1 MFIFF
6 VGFFCVLALLPARL
20 FASETQSIELQTASH
35 LRLHKVH
42 EDDMAV
48 YLAGD
53 KMEVNDEG
61 ELVITGDAQ
70 VRRIDSVS
78 KGDQIR
84 YKKET
89 GDVKVRGNGLLMRD
103 GSIVRSPVIDYN
115 LDTETGEMSEPQFW
129 MDSGGSGVAEHA
141 TALSREHLRLKTVN
155 YSACPCPAPSWFI
168 KAPTLDLHFDEN
180 EGIAKH
186 GVLYF
191 KNVPILYSPYFSF
204 PLREER
210 KSGFLTPTYGY
221 SSNSGFEFGLP
232 YYFNLAPNYDATVTP
247 RYYSKRG
254 TQLEGEFRYLGR
266 SFKGQMAG
274 TYLGNDKQVD
284 DKRWLFAAEHNQSL
298 GSGFSAWYHYNRV
311 SDDNYFRDFSTFELN
326 NSTVTELAS
335 TGGIRWSGAKYF
347 SSSLSVRQYQTLQD
361 DTTGYRRPEYN
372 RMPEFRVRGARYN
385 WNGFDLVSEN
395 TATRFEM
402 PFYTGSLSEFYGE
415 GGGTDY
421 RRRRLAPD
429 GTRYSSY
436 TTLSYPM
443 IKAGGYITPQV
454 GLHLSQYNTEWN
466 RMPTGNPTRDRARS
480 ESRML
485 PLYSIDS
492 GLTFERDATLFG
504 NAAVHT
510 LEPRLYYLYVPYRD
524 QSALPV
530 FDTSVTSFNFA
541 QAFSENIYSG
551 GWDRIANANQLTF
564 GLTSRWLDADTG
576 FERLMLQA
584 AQRLYFDEQKVFL
597 GDRPSN
603 EYPESRR
610 RSDYLIGAYA
620 ALTDTLGVRFDAQ
633 VNPDT
638 RDRNRMSAGFRW
650 QPKRL
655 ATVSASYRYERDPRA
670 FDNPSYFR
678 DDPDAENSKERV
690 SVTTQWPLSNRLY
703 GLARVD
709 YSLQEKRSTQ
719 TILGLEYKG
728 DCCWTGRFVVQ
739 RYAVSARESNS
750 AVFFQLELSG
760 LGSLG
765 TDPMDLLRERI
776 VGYESV
782 TPPIPGTTTFER
794 YE

>member
-1 MFIFF
+1 MRAVWFSYSMLVVSVSLSLI
-6 VGFFCVLALLPARL
+6 PTML
-20 FASETQSIELQTASH
+20 FASNVQGTVLQTAPH
-35 LRLHKVH
+35 LRLHKMD

-48 YLAGD
+48 YLVGD
-53 KMEVNDEG
+53 SIETTEQG

-89 GDVKVRGNGLLMRD
+89 GDVKIRGNGLLMRD

-115 LDTETGEMSEPQFW
+115 LDSETGEMTEPHFW
-129 MDSGGSGVAEHA
+129 MNSGGSGTAQHGE
-141 TALSREHLRLKTVN
+141 ALSRQHLRLKTVN

-168 KAPTLDLHFDEN
+168 KAPTVDLHFDEN

-232 YYFNLAPNYDATVTP
+232 YYFNLAPNYDATLTP
-247 RYYSKRG
+247 RYYAKRG
-254 TQLEGEFRYLGR
+254 TQLEGEFRYLGQGYR
-266 SFKGQMAG
+266 GQVAG
-274 TYLGNDKQVD
+274 TYLSNDKLVD
-284 DKRWLFAAEHNQSL
+284 DKRWLFTAEHTQTL
-298 GSGFSAWYHYNRV
+298 GKGFSAWYDYKRV
-311 SDDNYFRDFSTFELN
+311 SDDNYFRDISTFDFN

-347 SSSLSVRQYQTLQD
+347 SSSLFVRQYQTLQD
-361 DTTGYRRPEYN
+361 DTAGYRRPEYN
-372 RMPEFRVRGARYN
+372 RMPEFRVHGARYN

-395 TATRFEM
+395 AATRFEM
-402 PFYTGSLSEFYGE
+402 PFYTGSLSKF
-415 GGGTDY
+415 DLQRS
-421 RRRRLAPD
+421 RRSAPD
-429 GTRYSSY
+429 GNRYSSY
-436 TTLSYPM
+436 TTLSYP
-443 IKAGGYITPQV
+443 IVKAGAYIKPQV
-454 GLHLSQYNTEWN
+454 GIHLSQYNTEWN
-466 RMPTGNPTRDRARS
+466 RLSVGVAGRDRARS
-480 ESRML
+480 ESRFV

-492 GLTFERDATLFG
+492 GLTFERDASLFG
-504 NAAVHT
+504 NAAIQT
-510 LEPRLYYLYVPYRD
+510 LEPRLYYLNVPYRD
-524 QSALPV
+524 QSNLPLY
-530 FDTSVTSFNFA
+530 DTSVASFNFA

-584 AQRLYFDEQKVFL
+584 AQRLYFDKQKVFL
-597 GDRPSN
+597 GSNPNN
-603 EYPESRR
+603 EYPENRR
-610 RSDYLIGAYA
+610 RSDYLVGAYA
-620 ALTDTLGVRFDAQ
+620 ALTNTLGVRFDAQ
-633 VNPDT
+633 INPDT

-655 ATVSASYRYERDPRA
+655 ATVSASYRYERDSRA
-670 FDNPSYFR
+670 FDNPAYFR
-678 DDPDAENSKERV
+678 DNNFIDNSKERV
-690 SVTTQWPLSNRLY
+690 SVTTQWPLTNRVY
-703 GLARVD
+703 GLGRVD

-739 RYAVSARESNS
+739 RYAVSAKDSNS

-765 TDPMDLLRERI
+765 TDPMSLLRERI

-782 TPPIPGTTTFER
+782 TPPIPDTTIFER